1 MGVQP
6 SWQDPEAHGGVL
18 SWKGWAD
25 TCVNRSARGPGE
37 VCEPPRRLGGS
48 GRQLQVMG

>member
-6 SWQDPEAHGGVL
+6 LWQDPEAHGGVL

-25 TCVNRSARGPGE
+25 TCVNRSARGLGE
-37 VCEPPRRLGGS
+37 VCEPPWRLWEAVGGS
-48 GRQLQVMG
+48 CR